1 MKLRYTNEKKK
12 NFESQLSQS
21 HLQSPHCD
29 FSNFG
34 SHLQVN
40 AIVKCSNTKK
50 DESQLGVTQPPP
62 RGLKHQVNNLEIPGL
77 TPSNNIWYELS
88 GLPCQLDCELDRLP
102 HESDEV
108 RELTSPGIEIDL
120 KKKL

>member
-1 MKLRYTNEKKK
+1 MFQYKEGR
-12 NFESQLSQS
+12 ESVGGNS
-21 HLQSPHCD
+21 
-29 FSNFG
+29 
-34 SHLQVN
+34 
-40 AIVKCSNTKK
+40 A
-50 DESQLGVTQPPP
+50 PP

-88 GLPCQLDCELDRLP
+88 GLPWQLDCELDRLP